1 MADTD
6 APVRLSERR
15 CAGERRR
22 AGERRGQ
29 CAGTGAGRGRR
40 RANQTESSPAAP
52 GDVPHVERLEHVLS
66 EVIARLERLEAPHRV

>member
-15 CAGERRR
+15 RVGERRR
-22 AGERRGQ
+22 AGERRGH

-52 GDVPHVERLEHVLS
+52 GDAPHVERLEHVLS
-66 EVIARLERLEAPHRV
+66 EVVARLARLEALNR